1 MWKRKKKVEKFK
13 SFGWEN
19 MSRFSD
25 SFTRTSSMC
34 YTRCSSATSKT
45 PSEMW
50 AQRNTTAAA
59 TSAASCQNKRK
70 NVLLQNFFFFSF
82 PLVSSHPEKTKK
94 EKSSPTLS
102 RSVASNSATTKRTT
116 TRSWHS
122 ICCCSQR
129 GNLWSKSITR
139 QVYNVSNLIYIS
151 RRSSCLFFRDC
162 Y

>member
-45 PSEMW
+45 PSKMW

-70 NVLLQNFFFFSF
+70 NVLLQNFFFFSLF
-82 PLVSSHPEKTKK
+82 LSFL
-94 EKSSPTLS
+94 PTLKRWKKRKVRRHWAARSPLIQLQQNGPRRDLDIQSVAAASEAIRGQS
-102 RSVASNSATTKRTT
+102 RSPDKF
-116 TRSWHS
+116 
-122 ICCCSQR
+122 
-129 GNLWSKSITR
+129 ITCR
-139 QVYNVSNLIYIS
+139 I
-151 RRSSCLFFRDC
+151 
-162 Y
+162 